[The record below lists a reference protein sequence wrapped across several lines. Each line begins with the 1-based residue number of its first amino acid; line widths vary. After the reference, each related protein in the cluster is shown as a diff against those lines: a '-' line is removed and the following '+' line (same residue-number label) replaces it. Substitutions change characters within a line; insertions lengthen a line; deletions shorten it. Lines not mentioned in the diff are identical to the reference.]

1 MDCCGVRIQSPFW
14 ERSLTVEA
22 VPNLLEM
29 VVGCTNP
36 WTPLLSIAVKNT
48 IDNRNIASFIDL
60 LPTRYPRQLCIVVIP
75 KIGCNSRVLYR
86 EEEGCVEAALMVRSI
101 DFDVL
106 RWCSI
111 RYLIVISF
119 VVSQSK

>member
-1 MDCCGVRIQSPFW
+1 MDCCVVRRQPPFW
-14 ERSLTVEA
+14 ERSLIVGA

-36 WTPLLSIAVKNT
+36 WTPLLSIAVKST
-48 IDNRNIASFIDL
+48 IDNRNSASFIDL
-60 LPTRYPRQLCIVVIP
+60 LPTRYPRQLYIVVIP
-75 KIGCNSRVLYR
+75 KIRSNSGVLYR
-86 EEEGCVEAALMVRSI
+86 EEEGCVDAALMVRSI

-111 RYLIVISF
+111 RYLMALL
-119 VVSQSK
+119 